1 MAGTPLHQICII
13 GDSIVNEEL
22 AKVYTRGQVEKGPA
36 FPTCVS
42 PNNIVAYCSPG
53 PEDSVTAA
61 TGDVLKMYAA
71 CVDLY
76 IHASIY
82 TCIRTYLRAYMIH
95 LYIFDCCSDAHQCC
109 PFLGASAPTGDLRL

>member
-1 MAGTPLHQICII
+1 MAGTALHQICII

-71 CVDLY
+71 CERYVV
-76 IHASIY
+76 A
-82 TCIRTYLRAYMIH
+82 
-95 LYIFDCCSDAHQCC
+95 
-109 PFLGASAPTGDLRL
+109 